1 MSTPA
6 SPNADRFAPLP
17 PDKASIWEGF
27 AKWEEVYFPTLVGIE
42 VEEIRSD
49 YARMRLPH
57 RTELN
62 QPIGVVHGGAIATLA
77 DTVVVPAI
85 GSHYETMPNMV
96 TLTMTIQYLG
106 AVRGDAVA
114 EGWVEKRGRSVVFC
128 RAEVRTGDGDLAA
141 TASLAYKVRAQN

>member
-1 MSTPA
+1 M
-6 SPNADRFAPLP
+6 
-17 PDKASIWEGF
+17 
-27 AKWEEVYFPTLVGIE
+27 
-42 VEEIRSD
+42 
-49 YARMRLPH
+49 
-57 RTELN
+57 
-62 QPIGVVHGGAIATLA
+62 
-77 DTVVVPAI
+77 VPAI

>member
-62 QPIGVVHGGAIATLA
+62 QPIGVVHGGALGHLY
-77 DTVVVPAI
+77 DAI
-85 GSHYETMPNMV
+85 EPP
-96 TLTMTIQYLG
+96 
-106 AVRGDAVA
+106 
-114 EGWVEKRGRSVVFC
+114 GWSRRS
-128 RAEVRTGDGDLAA
+128 AA
-141 TASLAYKVRAQN
+141 TTRPCRTWSPSP